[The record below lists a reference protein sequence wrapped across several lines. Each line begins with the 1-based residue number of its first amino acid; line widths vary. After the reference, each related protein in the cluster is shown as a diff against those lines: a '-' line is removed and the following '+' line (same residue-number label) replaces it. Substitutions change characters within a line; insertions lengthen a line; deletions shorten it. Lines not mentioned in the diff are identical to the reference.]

1 MNPRSRF
8 RVRSV
13 TAVALTCTLLVS
25 PTWAETARNV
35 IVLIPDGQ
43 SQSVVKLARLYRD
56 APLAVDDIL
65 TGMVD
70 TTMANSVIT
79 GSAAAGTAFATGYRT
94 TEPHI
99 GLAPRPHD
107 VVSTYEPPAG
117 VDWDTWAYRPLST
130 VLEGAALQGKAT
142 GLVATSRITH
152 ATPATYAAHVDDR
165 GDEDTIMK
173 HLVHQ
178 DLDVVLGGGYRHLLP
193 EADGGTREDGLDL
206 EQVLEERGYHV
217 VDHADELAEIH
228 DGRVWGLFA
237 QSHMMPDLD
246 RRYLLTHPHD
256 HDPDQVDQARAEPSL
271 AEMTA
276 KAIELLSRNP
286 SGFFLLVEGSQVDW
300 AGHDNDVP
308 YALHD
313 FLAFDDAV
321 RVALDHARRDPQT
334 LVIVVP
340 DHNTGAL
347 SIGNRATSGS
357 YTATTPEAVIGPV
370 QGMQVTAGFLA
381 ARLGEDPSDGAIRD
395 AVERY
400 WGIRLGEDDLAAIRE
415 EEPVRGLKRALIKV
429 VNDRYTVFG
438 WTTHGHSAEDV
449 PLWSFGPGAPRGLM
463 DNTGIAHS
471 VAGVLHL
478 ELDVTDPRGLNQRL
492 FVDVQEAFPQAR
504 VDDSGV
510 QVDGW
515 TLPNG
520 TDLLLGEPGRCEL
533 EGLTVHVPAAGDG
546 AGRTYIPAQAVE
558 ILENPALW
566 HRHCEG
572 ARPTPGQR
580 IRDRILDRLQGA
592 LPEQAAR

>member
-1 MNPRSRF
+1 MDPRF
-8 RVRSV
+8 RFRSLSI
-13 TAVALTCTLLVS
+13 TAVTLTCTLLVS
-25 PTWAETARNV
+25 PAWAETARNV

-56 APLAVDDIL
+56 EPLAVDGIL
-65 TGMVD
+65 SGMVD

-99 GLAPRPHD
+99 GMAPRPYD

-117 VDWDTWAYRPLST
+117 VDWDTWAYRPLAT
-130 VLEGAALQGKAT
+130 VLEGAALQDKST

-152 ATPATYAAHVDDR
+152 ATPATFAAHVDDR
-165 GDEDTIMK
+165 SDEDTIMK

-193 EADGGTREDGLDL
+193 RDAGGTREDGLDL
-206 EQVLEERGYHV
+206 EEVLQERGYHV
-217 VDHADELAEIH
+217 VDHAEELAAIH
-228 DGRVWGLFA
+228 SGRVWGLFDH
-237 QSHMMPDLD
+237 SHLMADLD
-246 RRYLLTHPHD
+246 RRYLLAHPLD
-256 HDPDQVDQARAEPSL
+256 HDPSRVDQARAQPSL
-271 AEMTA
+271 ADMTA

-300 AGHDNDVP
+300 AGHDNDVA

-321 RVALDHARRDPQT
+321 KVALDYARRDPQT

-340 DHNTGAL
+340 DHNTGAM
-347 SIGNRATSGS
+347 SIGNWATSGS
-357 YTATTPEAVIGPV
+357 YTATTPEAVIEPV
-370 QGMQVTAGFLA
+370 QGMQMTAGL
-381 ARLGEDPSDGAIRD
+381 LLDLLPDNPSDAELQD
-395 AVERY
+395 AVARH
-400 WGIRLGEDDLAAIRE
+400 WGIPLDANDLAAIRD

-429 VNDRYTVFG
+429 VNDRHTVFG
-438 WTTHGHSAEDV
+438 WTTHGHTAEDV

-471 VAGVLHL
+471 VAQVLHL
-478 ELDVTDPRGLNQRL
+478 ELDVTEPRGLNQRL

-504 VDDSGV
+504 IDASGV

-533 EGLTVHVPAAGDG
+533 EGITVHVPAADDG
-546 AGRTYIPAQAVE
+546 AGRTYIPAQAVQ

-566 HRHCEG
+566 QRHCQVH
-572 ARPTPGQR
+572 RPTPGQR